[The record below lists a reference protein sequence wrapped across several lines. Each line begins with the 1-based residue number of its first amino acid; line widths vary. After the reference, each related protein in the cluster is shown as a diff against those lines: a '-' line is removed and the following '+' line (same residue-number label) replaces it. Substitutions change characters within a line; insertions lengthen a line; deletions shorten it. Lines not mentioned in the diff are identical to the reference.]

1 MNTLFRMNTISKLFA
16 TALAAMTCGAVSAQT
31 GVLNL
36 YSARHYST
44 DEALYS
50 NFTKQTGIKINRIE
64 AGEDALLAR
73 IESEGDKSPADV
85 FLTVDAG
92 RLATAEQKGIFA
104 PVNSAILNAQIPA
117 HLRMASNTWFG
128 FSTRARLIVVD
139 KAKVPVGAVKTYA
152 DLADPKWKGQICT
165 RSGSHVY
172 QLSLL
177 SAMIEHE
184 GAAKAEAWAKGVA
197 ANLARTPRGGDT
209 DQIKAVAAGEC
220 AIALANSYYYGR
232 LLNSAKPDEI
242 AIIEK
247 TRVIFA
253 DQEGN
258 GTHINVSGGG
268 VLKYAPNKANAIKF
282 LEYLASDQA
291 QAYFADGNNEWPVTK
306 TAKMTNAKLEALGT
320 FKQDQINMAALGK
333 NQALAQEIV
342 VRVGWK

>member
-1 MNTLFRMNTISKLFA
+1 MKIFSTTL
-16 TALAAMTCGAVSAQT
+16 AVSLAFIANAASAQSSE
-31 GVLNL
+31 LNL

-50 NFTKQTGIKINRIE
+50 NFTKQTGLKINRIE

-73 IESEGDKSPADV
+73 IESEGEKSPADV

-92 RLATAEQKGIFA
+92 RLAVAERKGIFS
-104 PVNSAILNAQIPA
+104 PVNSAVLNAQIPSF
-117 HLRMASNTWFG
+117 LRTETNTWFG
-128 FSTRARLIVVD
+128 FSTRARFVIVD
-139 KAKVPVGAVKTYA
+139 KVKVPVGAIKTYA

-177 SAMIEHE
+177 SSIIEHE
-184 GAAKAEAWAKGVA
+184 GAAKAEAWAKGVT
-197 ANLARTPRGGDT
+197 ANLARPPRGGDT

-232 LLNSAKPDEI
+232 LMNSTKADEI
-242 AIIEK
+242 AIVEK
-247 TRVIFA
+247 IRPIFP
-253 DQEGN
+253 DQEGR
-258 GTHINVSGGG
+258 GTHINVAGGG
-268 VLKYAPNKANAIKF
+268 VLKFAPNKANAFKF

-306 TAKMTNAKLEALGT
+306 TAKISNAKLDALSG
-320 FKQDQINMAALGK
+320 FKQDQLNMAALGK
-333 NQALAQEIV
+333 HQALAQEIV

>member
-1 MNTLFRMNTISKLFA
+1 MNFIAKFLLGSVVATSAAAFA
-16 TALAAMTCGAVSAQT
+16 QSN
-31 GVLNL
+31 VLNL

-50 NFTKQTGIKINRIE
+50 DFTKQTGIKINRIE
-64 AGEDALLAR
+64 AGEDALLER
-73 IESEGDKSPADV
+73 IKSEGDKSPADV

-92 RLATAEQKGIFA
+92 RLWVAEQAGIFA

-117 HLRMASNTWFG
+117 HLRLASNTWFG
-128 FSTRARLIVVD
+128 FSTRARLIVTD
-139 KAKVPVGAVKTYA
+139 KVKVPASAIKSYA

-172 QLSLL
+172 MLSLL
-177 SAMIEHE
+177 SAIIEHE
-184 GAAKAEAWAKGVA
+184 GAAKAEAWAKGVT

-220 AIALANSYYYGR
+220 TIAIANSYYYGR
-232 LLNSAKPDEI
+232 LMNSTKTDEL
-242 AIIEK
+242 AIVEK
-247 TRVIFA
+247 TRVIFP
-253 DQEGN
+253 DQEGF

-268 VLKYAPNKANAIKF
+268 VLKYAPNNANAVKF
-282 LEYLASDQA
+282 MEYLASDSA

-306 TAKMTNAKLEALGT
+306 TAKIKNTKLESLGA
-320 FKQDQINMAALGK
+320 FKQDQLNMAALGK
-333 NQALAQEIV
+333 HQALAQEIV

>member
-1 MNTLFRMNTISKLFA
+1 MKLLSKIML
-16 TALAAMTCGAVSAQT
+16 VSAAFCAASAFAQT
-31 GVLNL
+31 SVLNL
-36 YSARHYST
+36 YSARHYNT
-44 DEALYS
+44 DEALYA

-73 IESEGDKSPADV
+73 IQSEGAKSPADV

-92 RLATAEQKGIFA
+92 RLSTAEQAGIFA
-104 PVNSAILNAQIPA
+104 PVNSLILNAQIPT
-117 HLRMASNTWFG
+117 HLRMTSNTWFG
-128 FSTRARLIVVD
+128 FSTRARLIIVD
-139 KAKVPVGAVKTYA
+139 KAKIPVGAIKTYA

-184 GAAKAEAWAKGVA
+184 GAAKAETWAKGVA

-209 DQIKAVAAGEC
+209 DQIKSVAAGEC
-220 AIALANSYYYGR
+220 TIALANSYYYGR
-232 LLNSAKPDEI
+232 LLNSSKPDEI
-242 AIIEK
+242 ALVEK
-247 TRVIFA
+247 TRAIFP
-253 DQEGN
+253 DQEGQ

-268 VLKYAPNKANAIKF
+268 VLKYAPNKANAVKF

-306 TAKMTNAKLEALGT
+306 TAKITNAKLEALGS

-333 NQALAQEIV
+333 NQAQAQEIV